1 MPRIKESYP
10 HAEVSGLVRTFL
22 KQIGPFEHFG
32 NFHYGAVGYAGGIS
46 ENTLLR
52 GAGCA
57 QMRSGTSSES
67 FGSCWGEEPYGDDP
81 EDQYYI
87 SLGIEYA
94 KSKGY

>member
-1 MPRIKESYP
+1 MYQLGKIIIDNRSDVKPFYDD
-10 HAEVSGLVRTFL
+10 VSMG
-22 KQIGPFEHFG
+22 
-32 NFHYGAVGYAGGIS
+32 GGIS

-57 QMRSGTSSES
+57 QMRSGTSSGS
-67 FGSCWGEEPYGDDP
+67 FNNCWGDAPYGDDP